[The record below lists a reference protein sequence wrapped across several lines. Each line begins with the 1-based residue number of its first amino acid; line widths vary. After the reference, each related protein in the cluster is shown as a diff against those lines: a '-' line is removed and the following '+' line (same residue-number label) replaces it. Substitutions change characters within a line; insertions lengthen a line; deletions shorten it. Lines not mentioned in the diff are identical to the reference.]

1 MWNHPWLLPFLHS
14 QHLIHHEIWLTIF
27 SKYIPNLST
36 FHQLYCYLLS
46 CHVSVTWS
54 IVLASCLLSL
64 LLHLLPAILH
74 WLAKMMLSHVCQ
86 SPPLLLSECFNGPPS
101 SGLLMPSLTSSYD
114 SSTLHCHSY
123 NIQSTTHPRVFAQ
136 AVSFACQTITDICV
150 VHFLISRFCVKR
162 HLANEPY
169 LDHLV
174 NTTPR
179 STQHSQTPLLCSLY
193 LFFIAPNM
201 LKPTTQ
207 FTYLS
212 LFPEE

>member
-1 MWNHPWLLPFLHS
+1 MASHIFKIYPKFGHFPPALLLP
-14 QHLIHHEIWLTIF
+14 TG
-27 SKYIPNLST
+27 
-36 FHQLYCYLLS
+36 LS
-46 CHVSVTWS
+46 CHISVTWS
-54 IVLASCLLSL
+54 IALASCLLSL
-64 LLHLLPAILH
+64 LLHLLPAILY
-74 WLAKMMLSHVCQ
+74 WLAKTMLSRVRQ
-86 SPPLLLSECFNGPPS
+86 SPPLLLSELFNGPPS
-101 SGLLMPSLTSSYD
+101 SGPLMPSLTSLYD
-114 SSTLHCHSY
+114 FSTLHCHSY
-123 NIQSTTHPRVFAQ
+123 NILSTTHPRVFSQ

-174 NTTPR
+174 NTTPC
-179 STQHSQTPLLCSLY
+179 STQHSQPPLLCSLY
-193 LFFIAPNM
+193 LFFIAPNT